1 MISPMLDAGGVEMV
15 LGLVQDEQFGPLQM
29 LGFGGI
35 NVETIRDVT
44 YALPPFDKATACRLL
59 NTLKL
64 RPMLDGQRNRPA
76 ADIEAYC
83 VAAERFSIMAAALGD
98 VISEIDVNP
107 VIVQSEGCIAVDAL
121 VVGRQFKPSED

>member
-1 MISPMLDAGGVEMV
+1 MGNANTC
-15 LGLVQDEQFGPLQM
+15 FPLF
-29 LGFGGI
+29 LHI
-35 NVETIRDVT
+35 KIPID
-44 YALPPFDKATACRLL
+44 
-59 NTLKL
+59 
-64 RPMLDGQRNRPA
+64 RPA

-98 VISEIDVNP
+98 VVSEIDVNP